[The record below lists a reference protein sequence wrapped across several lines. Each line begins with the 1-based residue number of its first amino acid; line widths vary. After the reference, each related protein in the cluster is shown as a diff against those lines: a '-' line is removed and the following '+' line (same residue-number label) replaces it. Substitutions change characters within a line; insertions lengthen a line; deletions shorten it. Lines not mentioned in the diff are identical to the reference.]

1 MTDRFRLALYQG
13 PSPAGDEAAAFEA
26 IERALTA
33 SAAMGADLAVF
44 PEAYL
49 LGYNLGQM
57 ISQPL
62 DGPWVQRLGDLAR
75 KTGVAIVTGMSERDG
90 DGCFNTAVAL
100 GADGGLMASY
110 RKIQLWEAREKS
122 IWSRGEGYSTF
133 QYRGRTIGLQI
144 CYDIEFPEHTRVL
157 VRKGVDLIL
166 CPTANPV
173 PFDNVNRYA
182 VSARAMENAISVAY
196 CNYCGTEGEATY
208 CGRSLIAGPEGEPL
222 ATAGMGEA
230 LLITDIPA
238 PAGPLDR
245 PTEHLADLYIPKE
258 E

>member
-1 MTDRFRLALYQG
+1 MGNSLLLALYQG
-13 PSPAGDEAAAFEA
+13 PSPAGDEEAAFAA
-26 IERALTA
+26 IERTLHA
-33 SAAMGADLAVF
+33 SAAMGADIAVF

-62 DGPWVQRLGDLAR
+62 DGPWAQRLGDLAR
-75 KTGVAIVTGMSERDG
+75 SSGVAIVTGMSERDG
-90 DGCFNTAVAL
+90 DRCFNTAVAL
-100 GADGGLMASY
+100 GPDGAVLGSY

-122 IWSRGEGYSTF
+122 IWSPGEAYSTF
-133 QYRGRTIGLQI
+133 RYRDRTIGLQI
-144 CYDIEFPEHTRVL
+144 CYDIEFPEHTRAL
-157 VRKGVDLIL
+157 VRQGVDLIL

-208 CGRSLIAGPEGEPL
+208 CGQSLIAGPEGEPL
-222 ATAGMGEA
+222 ASAGKGEA
-230 LLITDIPA
+230 LLIAEIPA
-238 PAGPLDR
+238 PADPLDR
-245 PTEHLADLYIPKE
+245 PTEHLNDLRVIT
-258 E
+258 

>member
-1 MTDRFRLALYQG
+1 MTQPFRLSLNQG
-13 PSPAGDEAAAFEA
+13 PSPAGDEGAAFAA
-26 IERALTA
+26 IERTLNA

-62 DGPWVQRLGDLAR
+62 DGPWVQRLADLAR
-75 KTGVAIVTGMSERDG
+75 ETGVAIVTGMSEHDG
-90 DGCFNTAVAL
+90 EGHFNTAVAI
-100 GADGGLMASY
+100 GPDGDLLASY
-110 RKIQLWEAREKS
+110 RKIQLWEARERS
-122 IWSRGEGYSTF
+122 IWSPGTAYSTF
-133 QYRGRTIGLQI
+133 KYRGRTIGLQI
-144 CYDIEFPEHTRVL
+144 CYDIEFPEHTRAL
-157 VRKGVDLIL
+157 VRQGVDLIL

-196 CNYCGTEGEATY
+196 CNYSGAEGEATY
-208 CGRSLIAGPEGEPL
+208 CGQSLIAGPEGEPL
-222 ATAGMGEA
+222 ASAGMGEA

-238 PAGPLDR
+238 PADPMER
-245 PTEHLADLYIPKE
+245 PTEHLNDLQVIQ
-258 E
+258 